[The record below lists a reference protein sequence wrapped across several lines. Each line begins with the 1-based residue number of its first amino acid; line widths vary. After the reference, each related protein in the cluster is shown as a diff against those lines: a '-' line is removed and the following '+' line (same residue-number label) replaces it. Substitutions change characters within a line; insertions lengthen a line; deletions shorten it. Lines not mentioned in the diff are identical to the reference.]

1 MSAAK
6 TSWRA
11 KLCLVPLVMWGPLVG
26 LSQRSLSWH
35 PPEATRRSDMAMFSS
50 AFMGSLLTQPDL
62 LPHNAPAFVP
72 RGAAGAFADPSFPP
86 SSPSTKCVKASELH
100 QSQIEMDFIPAE
112 IKAAAQWWSS
122 RLSTPPTLVPIDA
135 HEQRQKL
142 EVSLSH
148 ALLER
153 CNGHWYPSNP
163 ARGSG

>member
-1 MSAAK
+1 MFAAG
-6 TSWRA
+6 T
-11 KLCLVPLVMWGPLVG
+11 LVPRIYAGMGAEEFVLAL
-26 LSQRSLSWH
+26 H

-50 AFMGSLLTQPDL
+50 AFMGSFLTQPDL

-86 SSPSTKCVKASELH
+86 HSPSTKCVKASELH